1 MSFPIGVIGSTA
13 LWLTYGWLLS
23 AIVASY
29 LSNRKGYG
37 EKPGLASGL
46 LLTVIGVLVW
56 LVWPPKPDSR
66 WKLQGPFGGRG
77 RKTLAQARA
86 EQHER
91 QDHSADPS

>member
-1 MSFPIGVIGSTA
+1 MTTFAVIGATA

-29 LSNRKGYG
+29 LSKRKGYG

-56 LVWPPKPDSR
+56 LVVPAKPDSR
-66 WKLQGPFGGRG
+66 WKLHGVFGRG
-77 RKTLAQARA
+77 DKTLAQARA
-86 EQHER
+86 EQHAAGDER
-91 QDHSADPS
+91 A